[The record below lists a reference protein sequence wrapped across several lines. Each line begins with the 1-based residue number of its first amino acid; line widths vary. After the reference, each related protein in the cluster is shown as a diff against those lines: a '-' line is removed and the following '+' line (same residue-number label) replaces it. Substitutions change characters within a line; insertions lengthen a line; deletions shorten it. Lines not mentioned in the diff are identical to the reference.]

1 MSRLADARVIVTCP
15 GRNFVTLK
23 LTTEDGLTGLGDAT
37 LNGRELAVAAY
48 LREHLCPLLIGRD
61 AGAIEDTWRYLYNG
75 AYWRRGPVTM
85 TAIAAVDTA
94 LWDIKG
100 KAAGMPVYELLGGR
114 CRSGVTV
121 YGHANGATIDELL
134 EAVGRY
140 VELGYRAVRVQC
152 GVPGLAS
159 TYGVGRG
166 DLYYEPAE
174 TGARP
179 REELWSTAAYLS
191 SVNEVLGAVRE
202 RFGPEL
208 ELLHDVH
215 HRLTPIEAAR
225 LGQLV
230 EPHRLFW
237 LEDPTPAELQSTL
250 RTIRAH
256 TTTPLAVGE
265 VFNSIW
271 DCEQLIREQLID
283 FIRMSVAHSGGITH
297 LRRVLHLAELHRVRS
312 GFHGATDLS
321 PVCLAAAVH
330 LDLAIPN
337 FGLQEYMRHTAETDA
352 VFPHSYAF
360 RDGML
365 HAGEEAG
372 LGVTLDEDLAARYPY
387 RPALLPVA
395 RLADGTMHDW

>member
-1 MSRLADARVIVTCP
+1 MSRLAEARVIVTCP

-48 LREHLCPLLIGRD
+48 LTEHVCPLLIGRD

-85 TAIAAVDTA
+85 SAIAAVDTA

-100 KAAGMPVYELLGGR
+100 KAAEMPVYELLGGR
-114 CRSGVTV
+114 CRAGVTV
-121 YGHANGATIDELL
+121 YGHASGATVDRLL

-152 GVPGLAS
+152 GVPGLAAA
-159 TYGVGRG
+159 YGVGRG
-166 DLYYEPAE
+166 ELFYEPAE
-174 TGARP
+174 GGARP

-191 SVNEVLGAVRE
+191 TVDEVLGAVRE

-208 ELLHDVH
+208 ELLHDAH

-225 LGQLV
+225 LGKTV
-230 EPHRLFW
+230 ERHRLFW

-321 PVCLAAAVH
+321 PVCLAAALH

-337 FGLQEYMRHTAETDA
+337 FGLQEYMHHTPETDA

-365 HAGEEAG
+365 HPGEEPG
-372 LGVTLDEDLAARYPY
+372 LGVILDEDLAARHPY
-387 RPALLPVA
+387 EPALLPVA